1 MNSILMKI
9 MFEARTSG
17 KNANADKP
25 SKKLDPKHVK
35 TTTTK
40 TVKEPVAD
48 PNYQDAYS
56 SEPQTTDPQ
65 QAGEPQNGQQPVDQ
79 QQYDDQT
86 ANPDELSQQPQD
98 PSQPGFD
105 INNPEPPIP
114 YNATTQYLGRI
125 YELRKIYLKLLS
137 ISTLLTSLSDSEF
150 DNLENTIRESLDLF
164 HIVISNI
171 DKFEDKIDEII
182 IYFYEF
188 VKETIIELERL
199 SDKRVAKSEEDNP
212 EKKDKK

>member
-9 MFEARTSG
+9 MFEAPTSG
-17 KNANADKP
+17 KNVNADKP
-25 SKKLDPKHVK
+25 SKNSDKKHVK
-35 TTTTK
+35 TTVTK

-56 SEPQTTDPQ
+56 TEPETTDPQ
-65 QAGEPQNGQQPVDQ
+65 TVQQPVDQ

-86 ANPDELSQQPQD
+86 ANPDDQYQQTQD
-98 PSQPGFD
+98 QSQPGFD
-105 INNPEPPIP
+105 INNPEMPVP
-114 YNATTQYLGRI
+114 YNSTTQYLGRI

-137 ISTLLTSLSDSEF
+137 ISTLLQSLSDSEF